1 MEENYISEYL
11 DFCESQKRLS
21 LETIRAYNND
31 LNQFKKFDDIKEY
44 VRYLCARYDK
54 SKTIRRKL
62 ACVKS
67 YYRYLENENI
77 IYDNP
82 FNKLY
87 VNIKDSKEL
96 PKIISKND
104 LKKIRNHMLKEKV
117 RAETDY
123 KNEKSHRNLLI
134 LELLISTG
142 IRISELCNL
151 RLKQIDIEEQKINIL
166 GKGRKERTI
175 YLGNKETLKLLETYI
190 KTYRETREEYLFVG
204 KDGVSHLEEQSV
216 RLMFR
221 NLPYKMGLEMKI
233 TPHMFRH
240 TFATMLLES
249 GVDIRYI
256 QQILGHS
263 SIAVTQIYT
272 HVSMDKQREILTN
285 LNPINQIQ

>member
-21 LETIRAYNND
+21 LETIRAYSND
-31 LNQFKKFDDIKEY
+31 LNQFKKFDDMKEY

-77 IYDNP
+77 IHDNP

-96 PKIISKND
+96 PKIISRND

-123 KNEKSHRNLLI
+123 KNEKTHRNLLI

-142 IRISELCNL
+142 IRISELCSL
-151 RLKQIDIEEQKINIL
+151 RLKQIDIEGQKINIL

-175 YLGNKETLKLLETYI
+175 YLGNKKTLKLLETYI
-190 KTYRETREEYLFVG
+190 KNYRKNKGEYLFIG

-221 NLPYKMGLEMKI
+221 NLPYKMGLEVKI

-240 TFATMLLES
+240 TFATMLLEN

>member
-21 LETIRAYNND
+21 LETIRAYSND
-31 LNQFKKFDDIKEY
+31 LNQFKKFDDMKEY

-62 ACVKS
+62 ASVKS

-77 IYDNP
+77 IHDNP

-117 RAETDY
+117 SAETDY

-142 IRISELCNL
+142 IRISELCSL

-190 KTYRETREEYLFVG
+190 KTYRATREEYLFVG

-221 NLPYKMGLEMKI
+221 NLPYKMGLEIKI

>member
-21 LETIRAYNND
+21 LETIRAYSND
-31 LNQFKKFDDIKEY
+31 LNQFKKFDDMKEY

-77 IYDNP
+77 IHDNP

-117 RAETDY
+117 SAETDY

-142 IRISELCNL
+142 IRILELCSL

-204 KDGVSHLEEQSV
+204 KDGVSYLEEQSV

-221 NLPYKMGLEMKI
+221 NLPYKMGLEIKI

>member
-21 LETIRAYNND
+21 LETIRAYSND
-31 LNQFKKFDDIKEY
+31 LNQFKKFDDMKEY

-62 ACVKS
+62 TCVKS

-77 IYDNP
+77 IHDNP

-117 RAETDY
+117 SAETDY

-142 IRISELCNL
+142 IRISELCSL

-221 NLPYKMGLEMKI
+221 NLPYKMGLEIKI

>member
-1 MEENYISEYL
+1 
-11 DFCESQKRLS
+11 
-21 LETIRAYNND
+21 
-31 LNQFKKFDDIKEY
+31 
-44 VRYLCARYDK
+44 
-54 SKTIRRKL
+54 
-62 ACVKS
+62 
-67 YYRYLENENI
+67 
-77 IYDNP
+77 
-82 FNKLY
+82 
-87 VNIKDSKEL
+87 
-96 PKIISKND
+96 
-104 LKKIRNHMLKEKV
+104 MLKEKV
-117 RAETDY
+117 SAETDY

-142 IRISELCNL
+142 IRISELCSL

-190 KTYRETREEYLFVG
+190 KTYKETREEYLFVG
-204 KDGVSHLEEQSV
+204 KDGISHLEEQSV